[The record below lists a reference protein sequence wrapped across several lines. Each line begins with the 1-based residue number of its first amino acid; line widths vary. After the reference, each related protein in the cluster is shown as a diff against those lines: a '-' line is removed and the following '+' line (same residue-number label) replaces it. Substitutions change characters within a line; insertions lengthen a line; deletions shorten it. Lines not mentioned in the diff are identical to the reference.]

1 MAKAIKER
9 EILVSIYLKINYN
22 ILNPIAKGKGG
33 DGKGGEEEKT
43 EAAPKFDEQDIAEA
57 IKFCQSFDEDQLSYV
72 DFLEALVRV
81 TEVYPFSEMQKA
93 EAGVLNF
100 ENKVNILVEKL
111 GCFGNLKKQFE
122 DNVEMRKMAM
132 GYVARVVI
140 DEEMSDDGE

>member
-1 MAKAIKER
+1 M
-9 EILVSIYLKINYN
+9 
-22 ILNPIAKGKGG
+22 
-33 DGKGGEEEKT
+33 
-43 EAAPKFDEQDIAEA
+43 
-57 IKFCQSFDEDQLSYV
+57 
-72 DFLEALVRV
+72 